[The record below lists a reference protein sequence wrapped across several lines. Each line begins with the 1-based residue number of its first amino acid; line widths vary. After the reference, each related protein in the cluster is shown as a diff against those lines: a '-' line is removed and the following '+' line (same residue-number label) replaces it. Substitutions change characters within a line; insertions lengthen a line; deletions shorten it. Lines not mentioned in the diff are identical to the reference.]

1 MGFPIRKSPDIMP
14 VCGSPGLIAA
24 CHVLHRLLLPR
35 HPPCALSSLTIKF
48 TQYTGQSAFG
58 TQHSAKSLQP
68 IAYRLLLIARSAF
81 QLYVLLH
88 LCSSRRFTSPH
99 QQRSKALIKF
109 TSALC
114 FPKSIQLSKISCPL
128 SGTRRISDSRTV
140 DPLELFASAR
150 YHIVTEST
158 RLADLLSNVGR
169 QTASTWNRCLLIKTV
184 AVLMPNIGQKS
195 FRDFVIV

>member
-1 MGFPIRKSPDIMP
+1 
-14 VCGSPGLIAA
+14 
-24 CHVLHRLLLPR
+24 
-35 HPPCALSSLTIKF
+35 LTIKF

-81 QLYVLLH
+81 RFYVLLH

-114 FPKSIQLSKISCPL
+114 FPKSIQLSKISFPACRD
-128 SGTRRISDSRTV
+128 RRICDSRTDDSV
-140 DPLELFASAR
+140 ELFQFSAI
-150 YHIVTEST
+150 HIVTEPT
-158 RLADLLSNVGR
+158 LVRDLLSNVGR
-169 QTASTWNRCLLIKTV
+169 QTASTWNREYI
-184 AVLMPNIGQKS
+184 
-195 FRDFVIV
+195 